1 MIQLTLH
8 ELSQFIYLK
17 KEIETEKMRL
27 MALENT
33 TQSETNSPA
42 FIKQNIN
49 LETVQQILDCKRTIE
64 KHAEQSILEHKKLS
78 EYIAK
83 IEDIMLRRIITLRFI
98 QGMSWVHIALELG
111 GGNSPD
117 GVRMMVKRY
126 LSKQD

>member
-17 KEIETEKMRL
+17 KEIETEKVRL
-27 MALENT
+27 IALENT
-33 TQSETNSPA
+33 TQSEINMNA
-42 FIKQNIN
+42 FIKQNLN
-49 LETVQQILDCKRTIE
+49 LEIVQQILYCKRTIE
-64 KHAEQSILEHKKLS
+64 KHVEQSILEHKKLS

-83 IEDIMLRRIITLRFI
+83 IEDVMLRRIITLRFI